1 MLLSQRKNQVAIN
14 SNTGHRQFATMLA
27 RLAARSVRPR
37 LVAQATRQVP
47 ARARSTAP
55 NTPIDAHHAQSFEV
69 WKKVTVGGCIA
80 VVLSG
85 IYAFAGSHHHHHS
98 PEYSYLR
105 IRTKAYTWRCPDC
118 TLFDGACWEKCDKE
132 GR

>member
-1 MLLSQRKNQVAIN
+1 MSKRTQKSIQTLPTSRSLQAVDAAFDLR
-14 SNTGHRQFATMLA
+14 FDL
-27 RLAARSVRPR
+27 RLQC
-37 LVAQATRQVP
+37 L
-47 ARARSTAP
+47 RALRA
-55 NTPIDAHHAQSFEV
+55 IDAHHAQSFEV
-69 WKKVTVGGCIA
+69 WKKVTVGGYIA

>member
-1 MLLSQRKNQVAIN
+1 
-14 SNTGHRQFATMLA
+14 MLA
-27 RLAARSVRPR
+27 RLAGRAVRPR
-37 LVAQATRQVP
+37 LVARAARP
-47 ARARSTAP
+47 AAPASARALSAVP
-55 NTPIDAHHAQSFEV
+55 NTPVDAHHAQAFEV

-85 IYAFAGSHHHHHS
+85 IYAFAGAHHHHHS
-98 PEYSYLR
+98 PEFSYLR
-105 IRTKAYTWRCPDC
+105 IRNKAYTWRCTDC